1 MSEFDEDKHGRDA
14 KGRFSTGGSALS
26 MWADKRAPR
35 LAGFLYDKVDKQG
48 GASYR
53 PGGKPS
59 EREPKTGFMVAV
71 PIEKGLNHVIDIRAM
86 ANRIPHPTRSEL
98 KKEVVGHFTEWLQ
111 KALPA
116 LKDMPGHF
124 LGPWLQ
130 KDDAGNPIALH
141 LDGSQQIADRDKAVQ
156 AGKDRNQI
164 EVWDV
169 VKGEGISTGGTG
181 K

>member
-35 LAGFLYDKVDKQG
+35 LAGFLYDKVGKQG

-53 PGGKPS
+53 PGGKAS

-71 PIEKGLNHVIDIRAM
+71 STDKGLNRVIDIGAITHRTPPPSA
-86 ANRIPHPTRSEL
+86 SEV
-98 KKEVVGHFTEWLQ
+98 KKEVIGHFTEWLQ

-116 LKDMPGHF
+116 LEHEPGHF
-124 LGPWLQ
+124 LGLWLQ
-130 KDDAGNPIALH
+130 KDDAGNLIGLH